1 MEKVFLSREEISM
14 SEKIARSLNT
24 MIALESFLG
33 DLRVT
38 GITNSLRRKDDDKR
52 MEGTR
57 LNSNSHIIKASYVPP
72 CKLVKNNIDVAHI
85 PVPEAEE
92 DPSRMMSAKEAAKF
106 VSKVKKE
113 NLKKVSNTI
122 LAIINKEMR
131 LDLSKNPDQILF
143 NYEVGVPGLVE
154 SAMVTD
160 LCANLQEILHNLEYK
175 SISVRYTD
183 SVIPMILV
191 KFSL

>member
-1 MEKVFLSREEISM
+1 MEKVFLSREEISL
-14 SEKIARSLNT
+14 SEKIARSLNN

-38 GITNSLRRKDDDKR
+38 GITNRLRRKDDKH

-57 LNSNSHIIKASYVPP
+57 LNSNSRIIKASYVPP
-72 CKLVKNNIDVAHI
+72 CKLLKNNMDVAHI

-92 DPSRMMSAKEAAKF
+92 DPSRMMSAKEAVKF

-113 NLKKVSNTI
+113 NIKKVSNAI
-122 LAIINKEMR
+122 LATINNEMR
-131 LDLSKNPDQILF
+131 LDLSKCPNQVVF
-143 NYEVGVPGLVE
+143 NYEVPVAGLIE

-160 LCANLQEILHNLEYK
+160 LCANLQEILYNLEYK
-175 SISVRYTD
+175 AVSVRYTAR
-183 SVIPMILV
+183 VIPTVLI
-191 KFSL
+191 KFTL

>member
-1 MEKVFLSREEISM
+1 MEKEFLSREEVSM
-14 SEKIARSLNT
+14 SEKIAKSLNT

-38 GITNSLRRKDDDKR
+38 GITNNLRRKDDDKR

-72 CKLVKNNIDVAHI
+72 CKLLKNNMDVAHI

-92 DPSRMMSAKEAAKF
+92 DPSRMMSAKEAVKF

-113 NLKKVSNTI
+113 NIKKVSNAI
-122 LAIINKEMR
+122 LATINNEMR
-131 LDLSKNPDQILF
+131 LDLSKCPNQVVF
-143 NYEVGVPGLVE
+143 NYEVPVAGLIE

-160 LCANLQEILHNLEYK
+160 LCANLQEILYNLEYK
-175 SISVRYTD
+175 AVSVRYTAR
-183 SVIPMILV
+183 VIPTVLI
-191 KFSL
+191 KFTL